1 MDIDTPNYMTVDTL
15 ETLLG
20 PEDIIDAP
28 PGDATL
34 ILFNIHT

>member
-1 MDIDTPNYMTVDTL
+1 MDIDTPNYMAVDTL

-20 PEDIIDAP
+20 PGGIIDVP

-34 ILFNIHT
+34 ILFNVHT